1 MNSMLNNNLICFTHR
16 SEVATLKKKLV
27 RTVPKPT
34 YMGGGGGGAGA
45 KRTALPG
52 MEQIKT
58 KSEVKSQRVE
68 TAQGRISNFR
78 KSLDG
83 ANARVR
89 ELKKT
94 KASKTE
100 LAKAINDAAKK
111 RQQWKQAK
119 ISLNTVQRGRMS
131 WNGKNYGS

>member
-1 MNSMLNNNLICFTHR
+1 MKNTPPNNKKYFTYR
-16 SEVATLKKKLV
+16 SKVATLKKKLV

-34 YMGGGGGGAGA
+34 SMGGGGGAGA

-58 KSEVKSQRVE
+58 KSEVKSERLGS
-68 TAQGRISNFR
+68 AQGRVNNFR
-78 KSLDG
+78 QNLDN
-83 ANARVR
+83 ANAKVR
-89 ELKKT
+89 ELKNSN
-94 KASKTE
+94 ASKSE
-100 LAKAINDAAKK
+100 LAKAINNAAKI

>member
-1 MNSMLNNNLICFTHR
+1 M
-16 SEVATLKKKLV
+16 ATLKKKLV
-27 RTVPKPT
+27 RTLPKPT
-34 YMGGGGGGAGA
+34 SMGGGGGAGA

-58 KSEVKSQRVE
+58 KSEVKSERVG
-68 TAQGRISNFR
+68 TAQGRLDNFR
-78 KSLDG
+78 KNLDN

-89 ELKKT
+89 ELKSS
-94 KASKTE
+94 KASKSE

-119 ISLNTVQRGRMS
+119 ISLNTVRKGRMS

>member
-1 MNSMLNNNLICFTHR
+1 MPPNNKKCFTHR
-16 SEVATLKKKLV
+16 SKVATLKKKLV
-27 RTVPKPT
+27 RTLPKPT
-34 YMGGGGGGAGA
+34 SMGGGGGAGA

-58 KSEVKSQRVE
+58 KSEVKSERLGS
-68 TAQGRISNFR
+68 AQGRVDNFR
-78 KSLDG
+78 KNLDN
-83 ANARVR
+83 ANSKVR
-89 ELKKT
+89 ELKNSN
-94 KASKTE
+94 ASKSE
-100 LAKAINDAAKK
+100 LAKAINNAAKI